1 MLLFGKKARIAD
13 LCAQIATHAEEAII
27 IIDRNSEIVFF
38 NEGAEK
44 VFGYGTGEI
53 VGQKLDTLLPER
65 FHIQHDMMI
74 HEFGNSETRVK
85 HADERH
91 RQIYGRRK
99 SGEEFVAS
107 AAIFD
112 LSRGDQKFYAA
123 IVRDISKTRKTE
135 EELLRLAS
143 TDPLTGAFNRRE
155 FTSIAE
161 REALRAN
168 RYHHPLSVLML
179 DIDHFKRLNDTYG
192 HGAGD
197 KALQRF
203 TMICTNALR
212 NVDVFGRWGGEEFI
226 ALLPET
232 DIQGATI
239 IAERLRK
246 LTADNLLTYNDHKI
260 NFTVSIGIAEFKDG
274 ETSID
279 GVLGRADNAV
289 YDAKKAGRDR
299 ISVFR
304 N

>member
-1 MLLFGKKARIAD
+1 MFLFGKSARIAD
-13 LCAQIATHAEEAII
+13 LCKQVVTHAEEGVV
-27 IIDRNSEIVFF
+27 IIDRNSEIIFF
-38 NEGAEK
+38 NQGAEK
-44 VFGYGTGEI
+44 VFGYTASEI
-53 VGQKLDTLLPER
+53 KGQKLDLLLPER
-65 FHIQHDMMI
+65 FHIQHDMMV
-74 HEFGNSETRVK
+74 HEFGNSDSRSKNSE
-85 HADERH
+85 ERH

-99 SGEEFVAS
+99 NGEEFVAS

-112 LSRGDQKFYAA
+112 LSRGDQKFYGA
-123 IVRDISKTRKTE
+123 VLRDISKTRKTE
-135 EELLRLAS
+135 EELLRLAA
-143 TDPLTGAFNRRE
+143 TDPLTGTFNRRE
-155 FTSIAE
+155 FTAIAE

-168 RYHHPLSVLML
+168 RYHHALSVLML
-179 DIDHFKRLNDTYG
+179 DLDHFKRLNDTYG

-212 NVDVFGRWGGEEFI
+212 NVDVFGRWGGEEFV

-232 DIQGATI
+232 DIQGAAV

-246 LTADNLLTYNDHKI
+246 LTADNVLTYNDHKI
-260 NFTVSIGIAEFKDG
+260 TFTTSIGIAEFKDG

-279 GVLGRADNAV
+279 AALGRADNAV

>member
-1 MLLFGKKARIAD
+1 MLLFGKKAKLAD
-13 LCAQIATHAEEAII
+13 LCYQMALHVEEGIV

-44 VFGYGTGEI
+44 IFGYMANEI
-53 VGQKLDTLLPER
+53 IGQKLDSLLPER
-65 FHIQHDMMI
+65 FHIQHDMLVQ
-74 HEFGNSETRVK
+74 EFASGETRTRTSE
-85 HADERH
+85 ERH

-99 SGEEFVAS
+99 NGDEFSAA

-112 LSRGDQKFYAA
+112 LSSRDEKYYGAV
-123 IVRDISKTRKTE
+123 VRDISNSRKTE
-135 EELLRLAS
+135 EELLRLAA

-155 FTSIAE
+155 FTVIAE
-161 REALRAN
+161 REALRSN

-192 HGAGD
+192 HAAGD
-197 KALQRF
+197 KVLQRF
-203 TMICTNALR
+203 TMICANALR
-212 NVDVFGRWGGEEFI
+212 NVDVFGRWGGEEFV

-232 DIQGATI
+232 DIQGASV

-246 LTADNLLTYNDHKI
+246 LMADNVLTYNDHKI
-260 NFTVSIGIAEFKDG
+260 EFTVSIGIAEFKDG

-279 GVLGRADNAV
+279 GVLSRADNAV

>member
-1 MLLFGKKARIAD
+1 MFLFGKSARIAD
-13 LCAQIATHAEEAII
+13 LCKQIATHAEEGVVL
-27 IIDRNSEIVFF
+27 IDRNSEIIFF
-38 NEGAEK
+38 NQGAEK
-44 VFGYGTGEI
+44 IFGYTATEI
-53 VGQKLDTLLPER
+53 KGQKLDLLLPER
-65 FHIQHDMMI
+65 FHIQHDMLV
-74 HEFGNSETRVK
+74 HEFGNSENRAK
-85 HADERH
+85 HSEERH

-112 LSRGDQKFYAA
+112 LSRGEQKFYGA
-123 IVRDISKTRKTE
+123 VLRDISKTRKTE
-135 EELLRLAS
+135 EELLRLAA
-143 TDPLTGAFNRRE
+143 TDPLTGTFNRRE
-155 FTSIAE
+155 FTAIAE
-161 REALRAN
+161 REAMRAN
-168 RYHHPLSVLML
+168 RYHHALSVLML
-179 DIDHFKRLNDTYG
+179 DLDHFKRLNDTYG

-212 NVDVFGRWGGEEFI
+212 NVDVFGRWGGEEFV

-232 DIQGATI
+232 DIQGATV

-246 LTADNLLTYNDHKI
+246 LTADNVLTYNDHKI
-260 NFTVSIGIAEFKDG
+260 TFTTSIGIAEFKDG

-279 GVLGRADNAV
+279 AVLGRADNAV